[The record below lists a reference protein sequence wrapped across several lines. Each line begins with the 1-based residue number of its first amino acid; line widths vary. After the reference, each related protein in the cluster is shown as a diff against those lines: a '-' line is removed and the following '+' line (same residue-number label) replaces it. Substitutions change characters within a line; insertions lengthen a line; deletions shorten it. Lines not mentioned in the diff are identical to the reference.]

1 MTGPRVVIVVSGK
14 RKSGKDYTTE
24 LLEEKFKSKG
34 WSFAS
39 LRLSA
44 PLKEAFAKE
53 NSVLKKF
60 SCSVL
65 KFCRSQF

>member
-1 MTGPRVVIVVSGK
+1 MAAPRVVIVVSGK
-14 RKSGKDYTTE
+14 RKSGKDYVTE
-24 LLEEKFKSKG
+24 LLEGEFKSKG

-53 NSVLKKF
+53 NSKFKKKF
-60 SCSVL
+60 LSL
-65 KFCRSQF
+65 LIL